1 MEDDII
7 VALCIIIIARDYKK
21 NTKKTTKMD
30 SFMDSKKA
38 NTWSHA
44 LMQELSTEDPKKTAL
59 LSLAFSLHV
68 FSLFSKTHMFAD
80 DVVII
85 FSITL

>member
-1 MEDDII
+1 MEEDDII
-7 VALCIIIIARDYKK
+7 VALCIIIIVRAAQIIKRIQRRPRRWWIRSWIQRRQIHGVFEFEFY
-21 NTKKTTKMD
+21 
-30 SFMDSKKA
+30 S
-38 NTWSHA
+38 
-44 LMQELSTEDPKKTAL
+44 KTAL

-68 FSLFSKTHMFAD
+68 FSLFPKMHLFAD